1 MDPFKRVL
9 RQSEIPLLSH
19 FLGTQPFL
27 QHLKIFTTGITIT
40 CLFSSLDI
48 LSKPVMEIISR
59 CYKSFCSNLVVI

>member
-27 QHLKIFTTGITIT
+27 QHLKNFTTGISIT

-59 CYKSFCSNLVVI
+59 CY